1 MALRVALLGLGLFQ
15 VATGV
20 VAGDLALDQRA
31 LLLEGDRLPREA
43 ALDRL
48 QQVRFAFREAAPEAG
63 EWPLWSRTCGIQGS
77 WDDAGLER
85 RGEGLLMGM
94 DRALGGQWI
103 GGVLGGVAR
112 ARLDHDQGHGRTDS
126 RYLGV
131 YAATRVYNQL
141 GFRLGLLHGWHE
153 LERRDNARSWQLFG
167 ESSYA
172 MDYRNFTLEPFAGL
186 ALVHLDADARRF
198 DGLRLAAAHEQA
210 GYLTLGWRLAA
221 PWYWQQR
228 KWVGR
233 ASLTLRQNL
242 GSDRLR
248 DEAVDGQGVLQQ
260 MHSREFERSSL
271 RLDLSLDHELSRSLY
286 LGLTYVGHYA
296 EDARDNALVARL
308 SLKF

>member
-1 MALRVALLGLGLFQ
+1 
-15 VATGV
+15 
-20 VAGDLALDQRA
+20 
-31 LLLEGDRLPREA
+31 
-43 ALDRL
+43 
-48 QQVRFAFREAAPEAG
+48 
-63 EWPLWSRTCGIQGS
+63 
-77 WDDAGLER
+77 
-85 RGEGLLMGM
+85 
-94 DRALGGQWI
+94 
-103 GGVLGGVAR
+103 
-112 ARLDHDQGHGRTDS
+112 
-126 RYLGV
+126 
-131 YAATRVYNQL
+131 
-141 GFRLGLLHGWHE
+141 
-153 LERRDNARSWQLFG
+153 
-167 ESSYA
+167 

-198 DGLRLAAAHEQA
+198 DGQRLVAAYEQA

-221 PWYWQQR
+221 PWHWQQR

-296 EDARDNALVARL
+296 EDARDNALAARL
-308 SLKF
+308 SLEF